1 MKYCNIQLRIVS
13 IVPIQGNG
21 GGAVLVNAPKCCR
34 ACVIQIP
41 ISVIPLMA
49 SMTVIL
55 LFVISCFAVVSINY
69 LVIDSSKNV
78 EIYECLYVSMEQSEI
93 LITEHEKS

>member
-1 MKYCNIQLRIVS
+1 MKYCNIQLKIES

-21 GGAVLVNAPKCCR
+21 GGAVLVNAPKCCK

-41 ISVIPLMA
+41 IRVIPLIA

-55 LFVISCFAVVSINY
+55 LFVIACFATGSINY
-69 LVIDSSKNV
+69 LVIDSRKNV
-78 EIYECLYVSMEQSEI
+78 EIY
-93 LITEHEKS
+93 